1 MNKGCA
7 EVLET
12 RLESSIDIDAPA
24 SVIWSIFAADSL
36 NIHTWCSSTKS
47 IEGDFREGGQIVVK
61 FKFMDLDFE
70 VPHTVRNFEDG
81 VQWSWSDEIDHGIRN
96 NHLYRVE
103 AIDDTHCRF
112 FNNDELTGGNQVIR
126 YSILREMNDSYNQF
140 NEELKAEA
148 EKRFAA
154 SA

>member
-12 RLESSIDIDAPA
+12 RIESSVDIDAPA
-24 SVIWSIFAADSL
+24 SVVWGLFQDGM
-36 NIHTWCSSTKS
+36 NMHTWSTS
-47 IEGDFREGGQIVVK
+47 AQTMEGDFREGGQVTLA
-61 FKFMDLDFE
+61 FKFMGLDFS

-81 VQWSWSDEIDHGIRN
+81 VQFSWSDEIDHGITN
-96 NHLYRVE
+96 NHLYRIEPV
-103 AIDDTHCRF
+103 DDTHSRF
-112 FNNDELTGGNQVIR
+112 INNDELTGGNQVLR
-126 YSILREMNDSYNQF
+126 YSVLREMTVSYNQF
-140 NEELKAEA
+140 NEQVRAEA